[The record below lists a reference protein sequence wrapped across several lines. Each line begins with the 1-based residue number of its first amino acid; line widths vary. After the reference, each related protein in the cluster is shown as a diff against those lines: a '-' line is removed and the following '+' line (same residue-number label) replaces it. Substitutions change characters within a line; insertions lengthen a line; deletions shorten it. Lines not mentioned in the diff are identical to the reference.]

1 MIAKIKNFFLEVK
14 SEMRKVVWPT
24 KQETMK
30 YTIAVIGIS
39 IVLAAFFGGL
49 DVLLSYLLN
58 NYILK

>member
-14 SEMRKVVWPT
+14 AEMRKVVWPT
-24 KQETMK
+24 RQETVQ

-39 IVLAAFFGGL
+39 VVLAAFFGGL
-49 DVLLSYLLN
+49 DFALSYLLN